1 MLFSQRIGKK
11 PATKLTQREELDGEL
26 RIKIWNVL
34 QLQLWNKWEPEPESY
49 TMRSRD
55 RDAIEIDRLMTYL
68 WFHLFKLP
76 LDKLPPFK
84 PSHRE
89 QSAYGMLR
97 QHVMEEEWYEVFDL
111 LEMILKAIPR
121 DWSAKLSDFLNSAL
135 QDENSAYRITN
146 LQVVEITDENEIE
159 ALEQATSSTRPD
171 AEHLKRALEL
181 LTDRK
186 VPDYRNS
193 MKESISAV
201 ESVCQEIT
209 EMPSATLNDCLKVI
223 KRRHALH
230 PAFEGSLVKLYGFTS
245 DAGGIRH
252 AMTDETE
259 KPTFA
264 DAKFML
270 VSCAA
275 LVNYFRTVIAE
286 A

>member
-11 PATKLTQREELDGEL
+11 PLMKLAQREALDNEL

-34 QLQLWNKWEPEPESY
+34 QLQLWDKWEPMPDAYS
-49 TMRSRD
+49 MHRRSA
-55 RDAIEIDRLMTYL
+55 DAVHIDRLMGYL

-76 LDKLPPFK
+76 LDRLPPFK
-84 PSHRE
+84 ISYGE
-89 QSAYGMLR
+89 SAYDVLR
-97 QHVMEEEWYEVFDL
+97 NHVLKSEWYEVFDL
-111 LEMILKAIPR
+111 LEMTLKAIPH
-121 DWSAKLSDFLNSAL
+121 DWTTGLRDFLNQVL
-135 QDENSAYRITN
+135 QDENSAYRITT
-146 LQVVEITDENEIE
+146 LQVVEITDKHEIE
-159 ALEQATSSTRPD
+159 AVEQATTSTRPD

-186 VPDYRNS
+186 NPDYRNS

-209 EMPSATLNDCLKVI
+209 GMPSATLSDCLKVI
-223 KRRHALH
+223 KKRHTLH
-230 PAFEGSLVKLYGFTS
+230 PAFEGSLIKLYGFTS

-264 DAKFML
+264 DAKYML

-275 LVNYFRTVIAE
+275 LVNYFRTVITE
-286 A
+286 VL

>member
-11 PATKLTQREELDGEL
+11 PANKLTQREALDQDL
-26 RIKIWNVL
+26 RVKIWNVL
-34 QLQLWNKWEPEPESY
+34 QIMLWDKWEPEPSAY
-49 TMRSRD
+49 SVNSRSS
-55 RDAIEIDRLMTYL
+55 DARQIDRMIEFL
-68 WFHLFKLP
+68 WFNFFKLP
-76 LDKLPPFK
+76 LDQLPPFK
-84 PSHRE
+84 SSRGSA
-89 QSAYGMLR
+89 SAYDILR
-97 QHVMEEEWYEVFDL
+97 KLVMDAQWYDVFDL
-111 LEMILKAIPR
+111 VEMLLRACPKNWVDGLR
-121 DWSAKLSDFLNSAL
+121 DFLNQVL
-135 QDENSAYRITN
+135 QDENSAYRITD
-146 LQVVEITDENEIE
+146 LHFVEITDENEIK
-159 ALEQATSSTRPD
+159 AFEQATASTRPD

-186 VPDYRNS
+186 SPDYRNS

-209 EMPSATLNDCLKVI
+209 GMPSATLNDCLKLI
-223 KRRHALH
+223 KKRHTLH

-264 DAKFML
+264 DAKYMI
-270 VSCAA
+270 VACAA

-286 A
+286 K

>member
-1 MLFSQRIGKK
+1 M
-11 PATKLTQREELDGEL
+11 KLTQREALDNEL
-26 RIKIWNVL
+26 RIKIWNIL
-34 QLQLWNKWEPEPESY
+34 QLRLWDRWEPVPDSY
-49 TMRSRD
+49 STHSRN
-55 RDAIEIDRLMTYL
+55 RDAVEIDGLMTYL
-68 WFHLFKLP
+68 WFHFFKLP

-84 PSHRE
+84 SSYRG
-89 QSAYGMLR
+89 QSAYDVLR
-97 QHVMEEEWYEVFDL
+97 QHVMQEEWHEVFDL
-111 LEMILKAIPR
+111 LEMILKGIPR
-121 DWSAKLSDFLNSAL
+121 DWAAELSNFLNRAL

-146 LQVVEITDENEIE
+146 LQVVEITDQNEIE
-159 ALEQATSSTRPD
+159 AVEQATTSTRPD

-186 VPDYRNS
+186 APDYRNS

-223 KRRHALH
+223 KKRHALH